1 MVVIGVRIK
10 IILQGNFRYII
21 ILLVIAMIV
30 MEEKDNDELEGEL
43 IVEGEP
49 IITPKMAN
57 ESIELVD
64 QLLNEIVFSDVSK
77 KFLSK
82 VRCANW
88 NKLTKDERIDLYA
101 KYGRYISD
109 VLGEELV
116 CLQLPYFEK
125 HVLIHENTY
134 Q

>member
-1 MVVIGVRIK
+1 MVVIRARIK

-49 IITPKMAN
+49 IITPEMAN
-57 ESIELVD
+57 QSVELVD

-101 KYGRYISD
+101 KYTPA
-109 VLGEELV
+109 
-116 CLQLPYFEK
+116 QP
-125 HVLIHENTY
+125 
-134 Q
+134 